1 MMRILHENAAPLGAV
16 FLVVGAFESSPTLA
30 ACRAQERGLRNNPSG
45 GGEAR
50 RSPNVGA
57 TWAKKKQPDA
67 QPDCFQILLLYFSMM
82 FSAT

>member
-1 MMRILHENAAPLGAV
+1 MMRNLRENAAPHGAA

-30 ACRAQERGLRNNPSG
+30 ACRAQERRPGNNPSG

-57 TWAKKKQPDA
+57 MWATK
-67 QPDCFQILLLYFSMM
+67 
-82 FSAT
+82 

>member
-30 ACRAQERGLRNNPSG
+30 ACRAQERRPGNNPSG

-57 TWAKKKQPDA
+57 TRQRKKRRAFLPDA
-67 QPDCFQILLLYFSMM
+67 
-82 FSAT
+82 

>member
-1 MMRILHENAAPLGAV
+1 MMRILYENAAPHGAV

-50 RSPNVGA
+50 RSPNVA
-57 TWAKKKQPDA
+57 ALWAKKKRRAFLPDA
-67 QPDCFQILLLYFSMM
+67 
-82 FSAT
+82 

>member
-1 MMRILHENAAPLGAV
+1 MMRIIHGNTAPHGAV

-50 RSPNVGA
+50 RSPNVA
-57 TWAKKKQPDA
+57 ALWAKKKQPDA

-82 FSAT
+82 FAAT

>member
-1 MMRILHENAAPLGAV
+1 MMRILRENAAPLGAV

-30 ACRAQERGLRNNPSG
+30 ACRAQERRPGNNPSS

-57 TWAKKKQPDA
+57 T
-67 QPDCFQILLLYFSMM
+67 
-82 FSAT
+82 